1 MPLSR
6 IIQESPGYGTNLP
19 VSFMGHQTSPT
30 NSFFFFKK
38 KFCFIV
44 RFLGIFAHIDFIF
57 HHLHYLHYLDL
68 RIVIKVNFDDSYF
81 T

>member
-30 NSFFFFKK
+30 NSFFFFQKK
-38 KFCFIV
+38 ILFHSKISGAFLHIWISYFITY
-44 RFLGIFAHIDFIF
+44 RDC
-57 HHLHYLHYLDL
+57 LDL
-68 RIVIKVNFDDSYF
+68 RIIKVNFDDSYF

>member
-6 IIQESPGYGTNLP
+6 IIQESPGYGTNFL

-30 NSFFFFKK
+30 NSFFFFQKNLFHSK
-38 KFCFIV
+38 ISGAFLHIYISYFITY
-44 RFLGIFAHIDFIF
+44 RDFLDF
-57 HHLHYLHYLDL
+57 
-68 RIVIKVNFDDSYF
+68 RIIKVNFDDSYF